1 MNYKVISHN
10 YENAGGNCM
19 ISVFEVWLPDENRT
33 LFVNVGEDYVSLTT
47 VNHVMSDV
55 QIDDYDAVTI
65 ETLSYKVDYDQSDYF
80 DLYRYCLFEHLKKD
94 CKYHNRFESLPFV
107 WLLDTFK
114 VQISAEQREYAEENF
129 GRYFITNG
137 YVVHLHTE
145 GAELELK
152 PVSELPHNSL
162 KDTLTACY
170 CRLQATY
177 DCNHEYMDADDLGE
191 LLTTI
196 EDVKHYMTTED

>member
-94 CKYHNRFESLPFV
+94 CKHHNRFESLPFV

-137 YVVHLHTE
+137 YAVHLHTE

>member
-33 LFVNVGEDYVSLTT
+33 LFVNVGEDYISLTT

-55 QIDDYDAVTI
+55 QIDDYDAATI
-65 ETLSYKVDYDQSDYF
+65 ETLSYRVDYDQSDYF

-94 CKYHNRFESLPFV
+94 CRYQGHCETLPFV
-107 WLLDTFK
+107 WLLDSYK
-114 VQISAEQREYAEENF
+114 RQISAEQREYVEENF
-129 GRYFITNG
+129 GHYFVTDG
-137 YVVHLHTE
+137 YKVYLQTE
-145 GAELELK
+145 ETELELK
-152 PVSELPHNSL
+152 PDGDLPHKPL

-170 CRLQATY
+170 NRLQAMY

-191 LLTTI
+191 LLTTM
-196 EDVKHYMTTED
+196 EDVKNYMNRIY